1 MGFMDYRL
9 RMLLEQCEAANRDG
23 PLTRPMRDHTI
34 RETMAYKEPT
44 ASDIR
49 QLLSGLCPGVTPQ
62 AELHSRLCQPQ
73 VVLHSVAKYD

>member
-23 PLTRPMRDHTI
+23 TLTRAMLDQTI

-49 QLLSGLCPGVTPQ
+49 LLLSGLCPGVTTQ
-62 AELHSRLCQPQ
+62 TELHSRLCQAQ
-73 VVLHSVAKYD
+73 VALHSVAKYD